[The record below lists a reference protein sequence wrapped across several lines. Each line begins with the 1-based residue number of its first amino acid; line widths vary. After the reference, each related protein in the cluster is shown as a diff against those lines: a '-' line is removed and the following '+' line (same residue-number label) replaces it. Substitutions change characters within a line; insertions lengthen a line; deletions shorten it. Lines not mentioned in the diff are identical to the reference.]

1 MRTLLNS
8 VFVAAIVASLAG
20 PKPVTAQERKGTING
35 TVTDSGHGL
44 LKGAT
49 VDLQPSGKPT
59 VTDSLG
65 QFTITDL
72 AQGEYILTIT
82 YVGLDPFSQKITV
95 TIGQVTRV
103 DAELQVA
110 TQSDSITVTAERAH
124 GEAEAIN
131 RERTAENILQVLPH
145 DVIISLP
152 NANVADAIGRLPS
165 VTIERD
171 EGEGKYVQVRGT
183 EPRYTN
189 VTVDGVNLP
198 APEGGTRQIKL
209 DVIPSDLVESV
220 EINKTLLANMDG
232 DGIGGSVNL
241 RTKTAGEQPTI
252 SLFGLGGHTPIL
264 DGRNA
269 YQTGATIGKRWG
281 KEKKLGTLIGFAYD
295 WNGRGIDDVE
305 PTPTAIQCNPGNC
318 ASPSANS
325 PYFGTYTNEG
335 IREYRYYRT
344 RYGFTG
350 SVDYKFSD
358 NFNIW
363 IRGLY
368 SHFANWGDRS
378 EITPNINSFT
388 TSPYQGGPDGN
399 ATYDTE
405 IRRPVEVIGSLAT
418 GGRHDFGTAWLI
430 WEFSVGRSSAE
441 DHGYSTANFVPGPN
455 SPLNA
460 VQYGVNFSN
469 PYVPVFNVQN
479 GVNIYDASQYY
490 LQSLD
495 IGRTYSPQVN
505 INGAVSLAKPYHL
518 GGHYGTFEI
527 GGKLRSAHK
536 FDEFKDPVYTAVNAT
551 QFALNSF
558 PVSYQ
563 NPHYYNGY
571 YTAPALFNYN
581 SILAAVNAN
590 PNAFSVDYSPL
601 NQLESNNDIIERVG
615 AGYVMNTINFDRWR
629 LNTGVRFETT
639 TEYAAGYQVVL
650 DSNNPL
656 GYSGVNPLH
665 VNSTR
670 VDPLP
675 SAELRYRTTSDSDI
689 RFAYG
694 RGVARPQ
701 FGDLAPSL
709 TVDDANKR
717 ISLGNPALKATHAD
731 NFDVLFEEYLKPL
744 GLIQGGFFYKR
755 IDLPIYPIES
765 LVTSGPYVGY
775 RQDQPQN
782 GTSAWLYGFET
793 AYQQHLGFLPGLL
806 SGIGIS
812 ANYSYTASQ
821 ANGVPNRT
829 DNPRLIRQ
837 APNTWNLSPT
847 FDRGRLSMRLG
858 VSYNQAFIDAYNYT
872 NGAPLGVTGP
882 NGDHWFYTHLQMDA
896 QGSYRLAK
904 GFTLVVYGL
913 NLTNE
918 VFGFYFGSPQW
929 DNQREFYKP
938 TIGAGLRWSS
948 QRESF

>member
-1 MRTLLNS
+1 MRRCICSTLLSAFVLSLLCLMPASAQNGS
-8 VFVAAIVASLAG
+8 VS
-20 PKPVTAQERKGTING
+20 G
-35 TVTDSGHGL
+35 TVTDTGKGV
-44 LKGAT
+44 LKGAN
-49 VDLQPSGKPT
+49 VDIQPSGKPT
-59 VTDSLG
+59 ATDNQG
-65 QFTITDL
+65 EFTIVGL
-72 AQGEYILTIT
+72 APGEYILTIS
-82 YVGLDPFSQKITV
+82 YVGLDPFSQKLTV
-95 TIGQVTRV
+95 TAGQTTRV
-103 DAELQVA
+103 EAELKVA
-110 TQSDSITVTAERAH
+110 TQANSVTVTAERVH

-145 DVIISLP
+145 DVIVSLP
-152 NANVADAIGRLPS
+152 NANVADAIGRMPS

-252 SLFGLGGHTPIL
+252 SLFGIGGHTPIL

-269 YQTGATIGKRWG
+269 YQSGATIGKRFG
-281 KEKKLGTLIGFAYD
+281 KEKKLGVLFGFAYD

-305 PTPTAIQCNPGNC
+305 PSPLAIQCSPGNC
-318 ASPSANS
+318 GSPSANA
-325 PYFGTYTNEG
+325 PYFGTYNNEG

-350 SVDYKFSD
+350 SIDYKFSD

-368 SHFANWGDRS
+368 SHFDNWGDRS
-378 EITPNINSFT
+378 EITPQINSFT
-388 TSPYQGGPDGN
+388 TSPYQGGADGN

-418 GGRHDFGTAWLI
+418 GGRRDFGTAWLI

-441 DHGYSTANFVPGPN
+441 DHGYSTATFVPGPN
-455 SPLNA
+455 SPINA
-460 VQYGVNFSN
+460 VQYGLNFSN

-479 GVNIYDASQYY
+479 GVNIYDATQYY
-490 LQSLD
+490 LQGLD
-495 IGRTYSPQVN
+495 IGRSYSPQVN
-505 INGAVSLAKPYHL
+505 INGAVSLAKQYHL
-518 GGHYGTFEI
+518 GGHYGTFEV
-527 GGKLRSAHK
+527 GGKLRNAHK
-536 FDEFKDPVYTAVNAT
+536 FQEFKDPVYTAINPT
-551 QFALNSF
+551 QFALSSF
-558 PVSYQ
+558 PVSLQ
-563 NPHYYNGY
+563 NKTYYNGY
-571 YTAPALFNYN
+571 YTAPALYNYS
-581 SILAAVNAN
+581 SILAAVNGN

-601 NQLESNNDIIERVG
+601 NQVESNNDIIERVG

-629 LNTGVRFETT
+629 LNTGIRFETT
-639 TEYAAGYQVVL
+639 TEYAAGYQVIT
-650 DSNNPL
+650 DPNNPL
-656 GYSGVNPLH
+656 GYSGVTPLH

-717 ISLGNPALKATHAD
+717 ISVGNPALKATHAD
-731 NFDVLFEEYLKPL
+731 NFDVLFEEYLKPI
-744 GLIQGGFFYKR
+744 GLLQGGFFYKR
-755 IDLPIYPIES
+755 IDLPIYPIET
-765 LVTSGPYVGY
+765 LLTSGPYTGF

-782 GTSAWLYGFET
+782 GTNAWLYGFET

-806 SGIGIS
+806 NGLGIS

-858 VSYNQAFIDAYNYT
+858 VSYNQAFIDAYNYQD
-872 NGAPLGVTGP
+872 GAPLGVNGP
-882 NGDHWFYTHLQMDA
+882 NGDHWFYTHLQVDA
-896 QGSYRLAK
+896 QGSYRLNK
-904 GFTLVVYGL
+904 GFTVVVYGL

-918 VFGFYFGSPQW
+918 VFGFYYGSPIW

-938 TIGAGLRWSS
+938 TVGVGLRWASGG
-948 QRESF
+948 EHN